1 MMEATAMD
9 RIVLTGMRFES
20 RLGVTD
26 EERALPQLVE
36 VDIELEA
43 ALDAA
48 ATSDDIADAID
59 YVPVVERT
67 RDVVE
72 RGEYRLLEA
81 LAAALADAALE
92 TGLGATAVT
101 VRLRKLAVQMDVEMD
116 HAMVELRRERLREA
130 GSGT

>member
-1 MMEATAMD
+1 MD

-36 VDIELEA
+36 VDLELEA

-48 ATSDDIADAID
+48 AASDAIADAVD

-81 LAAALADAALE
+81 LAAAIADAALE

-101 VRLRKLAVQMDVEMD
+101 VRLWKLAVQMDVEMD

-130 GSGT
+130 GTGT